1 MSSGWERGEVVIRGT
16 HLLAG
21 FENEEQLDRK
31 GCHGRKASLEDIIGT
46 KAQRSE
52 IGLKV
57 AQLQKARL

>member
-1 MSSGWERGEVVIRGT
+1 MSSGWEKGEAVIRGS

-31 GCHGRKASLEDIIGT
+31 GCQGRKAPVQDITGT
-46 KAQRSE
+46 KAQRYE

-57 AQLQKARL
+57 AELQKA